1 MYGFLNDYIILLNR
15 IQWVIAAGIMRN
27 LMNIFN
33 ENISIYIYERM
44 AQLITYITYIFN
56 AQFSI
61 VHDNP
66 IGMIKNNFFV
76 ILIGSLILHVII
88 IYLYLLEH
96 NCISI

>member
-1 MYGFLNDYIILLNR
+1 
-15 IQWVIAAGIMRN
+15 
-27 LMNIFN
+27 
-33 ENISIYIYERM
+33 M

-76 ILIGSLILHVII
+76 ILIGSLINITCCHHILVFART
-88 IYLYLLEH
+88 
-96 NCISI
+96 